1 MYFQTTKNFGESTP
15 VKFIL
20 NKDNTIGIR
29 LQQFNIYGTVSKTFS
44 LIFCNFDIKTYA
56 FIEATT
62 NQYGIFLL
70 NMICF
75 DSDEKRQLPNN
86 TLDFTVEVMQYSPE
100 YVKKRSIMD
109 LDK

>member
-1 MYFQTTKNFGESTP
+1 
-15 VKFIL
+15 
-20 NKDNTIGIR
+20 
-29 LQQFNIYGTVSKTFS
+29 
-44 LIFCNFDIKTYA
+44 
-56 FIEATT
+56 
-62 NQYGIFLL
+62 
-70 NMICF
+70 MICF